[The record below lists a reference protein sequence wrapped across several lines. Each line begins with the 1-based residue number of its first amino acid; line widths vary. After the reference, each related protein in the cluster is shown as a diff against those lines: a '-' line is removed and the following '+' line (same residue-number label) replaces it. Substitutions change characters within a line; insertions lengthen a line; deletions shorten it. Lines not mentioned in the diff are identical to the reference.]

1 LTNAYGAAYAAR
13 VFVGHFA
20 AGLALKSRV
29 REAPL
34 APLLA
39 GTAFLDLLFGIFGM
53 IGLERV
59 VAHDPPVFG
68 NWELHIGY
76 SHSLLASLS
85 YSVLLG
91 WLAARRWR
99 GTAIG
104 VAIGLAV
111 FSHFVLDVASHRPD
125 MPLIGFGATHDV
137 ALGTGLATHPLAFF
151 IVELAW
157 CLLAWWWYD
166 AGNRRLLITLLV
178 LMSIWANNVF
188 GFSPPPA
195 LSSAGQSA
203 FTIFGFVVAGALL
216 WWAAR
221 PTELRA
227 SLARS

>member
-1 LTNAYGAAYAAR
+1 MQR
-13 VFVGHFA
+13 VFVGHLA

-34 APLLA
+34 APVLA

-59 VAHDPPVFG
+59 VVGDQPVVA

-76 SHSLLASLS
+76 SHSLLVSVL
-85 YSVLLG
+85 YSVALG
-91 WLAARRWR
+91 WLAACWWR
-99 GTAIG
+99 SPSVG

-111 FSHFVLDVASHRPD
+111 FSHFVLDTLSHRPD
-125 MPLIGFGATHDV
+125 MPLIGLGATHDV
-137 ALGTGLATHPLAFF
+137 ALGTGLATHPLPFF

-178 LMSIWANNVF
+178 LMAIWANNIS
-188 GFSPPPA
+188 GSRPPPA
-195 LSSAGQSA
+195 LSPAGQSA
-203 FTIFGFVVAGALL
+203 FTIFGFVVAGRCSVGGTADR
-216 WWAAR
+216 AA
-221 PTELRA
+221 P